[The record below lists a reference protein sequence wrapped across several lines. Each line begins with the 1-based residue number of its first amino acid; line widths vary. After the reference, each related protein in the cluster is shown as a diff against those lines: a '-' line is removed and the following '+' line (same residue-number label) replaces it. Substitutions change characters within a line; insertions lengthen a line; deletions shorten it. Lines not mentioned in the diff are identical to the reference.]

1 MKIKINEKFNSFSK
15 DEKKLIYDVYYMMMN
30 YFDDD
35 IEEKEV
41 LEKLFECIEIE

>member
-15 DEKKLIYDVYYMMMN
+15 DEKKLIYEVFYTMMN
-30 YFDDD
+30 D

-41 LEKLFECIEIE
+41 LEKFFECIGIE